1 MTGPTVGPVV
11 GPHSGGVRPGQIRPL
26 LRMVV
31 AAAGRG
37 RAVLVAATTSLVCG
51 LLLVGVSIVRLGDTP
66 GYGYG
71 IGQEHLFQP
80 IAEPGTRGGVIVAI
94 ILMQLPLLLLLDQA
108 VRLGSTSRHRRYA
121 ALAVAGA
128 TRRDLRRWATVEVGA
143 PAAVGAVLGVP
154 VWWLLRQLLGHQLAD
169 KGIGALVPTAVGPG
183 PWALAVIAAVCGYG
197 TWAGRRSGSQ
207 MTALL
212 AASRGVRRPPRPW
225 GALVIVAVLFLF
237 GKQLNGSLDSELP
250 LFGDIVLL
258 AVGVA
263 GLAPWTAYRV
273 AGVVARLARTVPT
286 LLAARRLTADARPA
300 GRAAAAIG
308 AVALTIGVVAAFT
321 RSILRGNWDPGEYL
335 VPAYVAAAC
344 AVAATLVIATS
355 LAVHS
360 AETVLERRREMAALV
375 ANGVPASALVSSQRT
390 ECLIATVPLALAGTL
405 FGGFGYGLADG
416 LDAVMTGYILLAT
429 TAVALVV
436 VGAVWVTT
444 RMLRPWVMDAVS
456 LEQLRTE

>member
-1 MTGPTVGPVV
+1 MTGPTVRPVAGPR
-11 GPHSGGVRPGQIRPL
+11 PAGVRPGQVRPL
-26 LRMVV
+26 LQMVV
-31 AAAGRG
+31 AAGGRG
-37 RAVLVAATTSLVCG
+37 RAVLVAGTTSLVCG
-51 LLLVGVSIVRLGDTP
+51 LLLVGVSILRLGDTP
-66 GYGYG
+66 QYDYP
-71 IGQEHLFQP
+71 IGQHLFQP

-128 TRRDLRRWATVEVGA
+128 TRRDLNRWATVEVGA
-143 PAAVGAVLGVP
+143 PAAAGAVLGIP

-169 KGIGALVPTAVGPG
+169 RDIGALVPTTVGPG
-183 PWALAVIAAVCGYG
+183 PWALVVIAAVCGYG
-197 TWAGRRSGSQ
+197 MWAGRRAGSQ
-207 MTALL
+207 MAALL
-212 AASRGVRRPPRPW
+212 SASRGVRRPPRPW
-225 GALVIVAVLFLF
+225 GALVIVGALLLFSEFLD
-237 GKQLNGSLDSELP
+237 KQSEL
-250 LFGDIVLL
+250 LAFCDIVLL

-263 GLAPWTAYRV
+263 GLAPWTAYTV
-273 AGVVARLARTVPT
+273 AGVVARTARTVPT

-344 AVAATLVIATS
+344 AVGATLVIATS

-375 ANGVPASALVSSQRT
+375 ANGVPASTLVASQRT
-390 ECLIATVPLALAGTL
+390 ECVIATVPLAVAGTL
-405 FGGFGYGLADG
+405 FGGFGYGLVDG
-416 LDAVMTGYILLAT
+416 LDVVMTGYILLAT
-429 TAVALVV
+429 AAVALVV

-444 RMLRPWVMDAVS
+444 RLLRPWVMDAVS

>member
-1 MTGPTVGPVV
+1 MTGPTATPVA
-11 GPHSGGVRPGQIRPL
+11 GPHPVGARAGQIRPL
-26 LRMVV
+26 LLMVV
-31 AAAGRG
+31 TAAGRA

-51 LLLVGVSIVRLGDTP
+51 LLLVGLSILRLPGGL
-66 GYGYG
+66 GYGPPTH
-71 IGQEHLFQP
+71 QEHLFRSV
-80 IAEPGTRGGVIVAI
+80 AEPGTRGGVVVAI

-128 TRRDLRRWATVEVGA
+128 TRRDLGRWATVEVGA
-143 PAAVGAVLGVP
+143 PAAAGAVLGVP
-154 VWWLLRQLLGHQLAD
+154 MWWLLRQLLGHQLAD
-169 KGIGALVPTAVGPG
+169 RSMGALVPTTVGPG
-183 PWALAVIAAVCGYG
+183 PWALAVIAAVSGYG
-197 TWAGRRSGSQ
+197 LWAGRRAGSQ

-212 AASRGVRRPPRPW
+212 SASRGIRRPPRPW
-225 GALVIVAVLFLF
+225 GALVIVAVLLLF
-237 GKQLNGSLDSELP
+237 SKQLNGTLDSEP
-250 LFGDIVLL
+250 LMFGDIVLL

-273 AGVVARLARTVPT
+273 AGVVARLARRVPT

-335 VPAYVAAAC
+335 GPAYLAAGC

-360 AETVLERRREMAALV
+360 VETVLERRREMAALV
-375 ANGVPASALVSSQRT
+375 ANGVPASTLVASQRT
-390 ECLIATVPLALAGTL
+390 ECLIATVPLAIAGTL
-405 FGGFGYGLADG
+405 FGGFGFGFGAG
-416 LDAVMTGYILLAT
+416 LDTVMTGYILLAT
-429 TAVALVV
+429 AAVTLGVY
-436 VGAVWVTT
+436 GAVWVTT

>member
-1 MTGPTVGPVV
+1 MTSPVRPVTGPDAA
-11 GPHSGGVRPGQIRPL
+11 GVRPGRIRPPL
-26 LRMVV
+26 QMVV

-51 LLLVGVSIVRLGDTP
+51 LLLVGVSILRLGDT
-66 GYGYG
+66 GQYGHP
-71 IGQEHLFQP
+71 IGREHLFQP
-80 IAEPGTRGGVIVAI
+80 IADPGTRGGVIVAI

-128 TRRDLRRWATVEVGA
+128 TRRDLARWATVEVGA

-154 VWWLLRQLLGHQLAD
+154 VWWLLRELLGHQLVD
-169 KGIGALVPTAVGPG
+169 RGIGGLVPTTVGPG
-183 PWALAVIAAVCGYG
+183 TWAMAVIAAICGYG
-197 TWAGRRSGSQ
+197 MWAGRRAGGPV
-207 MTALL
+207 TALL
-212 AASRGVRRPPRPW
+212 SASRGVRRPPRPW
-225 GALVIVAVLFLF
+225 GALVILGALLLF
-237 GKQLNGSLDSELP
+237 GRLLTGGMDSEL
-250 LFGDIVLL
+250 LMFADVVLV
-258 AVGVA
+258 AVGVS
-263 GLAPWTAYRV
+263 GLAPWTAYQV
-273 AGVVARLARTVPT
+273 AAIVARFAGTVPT
-286 LLAARRLTADARPA
+286 LLAARRLTSDARPA

-344 AVAATLVIATS
+344 AVAATLVIAAS

-375 ANGVPASALVSSQRT
+375 ANGVQPSCLVASQRT
-390 ECLIATVPLALAGTL
+390 ECLIATLPLAIAGTL
-405 FGGFGYGLADG
+405 LGGFGFGLTDG
-416 LDAVMTGYILLAT
+416 LDAVMTGYILIAT
-429 TAVALVV
+429 TVMGLGVLA
-436 VGAVWVTT
+436 AVWVTT
-444 RMLRPWVMDAVS
+444 WMLRRWVMDAVS